1 MKPEAALKL
10 QDHLKREMAGL
21 RQMVD
26 QMAGPETGTTIG
38 GLKSGL
44 TILARSM
51 IRTNQIV
58 LEMTATVVEPPSPI
72 FPFSTLYGK

>member
-1 MKPEAALKL
+1 MKPETALKL
-10 QDHLKREMAGL
+10 QDRLKREMAGL

-26 QMAGPETGTTIG
+26 QMADPEVGATLG

-44 TILARSM
+44 LILARSL

-58 LEMTATVVEPPSPI
+58 LEATAAVVEPPSPV
-72 FPFSTLYGK
+72 FPFYTLYGK